1 MKIQVIH
8 NEEAHEAALR
18 GLENLMDSDPP
29 AGSEQ
34 YAELELLALVIHDY
48 EAGIFPFPSR
58 CGGGDPFPH
67 GAAGIDEA
75 GFGEIPGQP
84 RACSEV
90 LNGRRRLF
98 RGHGAQAHRQ
108 LQIRRKFLLRN
119 RNAVALLSGKVPKSL
134 KPHGGSSIIAIPYSV
149 SRTDTA

>member
-48 EAGIFPFPSR
+48 ESRHFPIPPPDAVEAIRFRMEQQGLTRRDLEKSLGSR
-58 CGGGDPFPH
+58 
-67 GAAGIDEA
+67 A
-75 GFGEIPGQP
+75 
-84 RACSEV
+84 RVSEV
-90 LNGRRRLF
+90 LNGRRRLSVAMV
-98 RGHGAQAHRQ
+98 RKLHRQ
-108 LQIRRKFLLRN
+108 LQIPAEILVAEPKRRRTPV
-119 RNAVALLSGKVPKSL
+119 RKVQSL
-134 KPHGGSSIIAIPYSV
+134 KTP
-149 SRTDTA
+149 RR